1 MGELNRREAIGLGL
15 GAAATAALPERASAR
30 AGQPPQTAPA
40 AQAVDVVVVGAG
52 LAGLTAARVLRDGGK
67 SVVVLEARDRVG
79 GRNLDQQLPGGA
91 DVVEL
96 GGQWAG
102 PGQDRVLAL
111 ARELGVSTFPTY
123 STGENVYFHG
133 GQRSTYSG
141 DIPPANPAS
150 LVELEAVIALLNQ
163 MASSVSPQAP
173 WQAAQAAEWD
183 KQTVASWID
192 GVAHLEESRTLA
204 RTAVKGVYGEEAAQ
218 ISLLDLLS
226 AIAGVGG
233 DFNTLIGSA
242 QSIRF
247 VGGPQQLSQKLAA
260 RLGNAVR
267 LRTEVLAVDWA
278 SGSVTVH
285 TSAGVFQARAAVL
298 AIPKPLLPRIRF
310 SPELPAA
317 HDQLLQRQPMGS
329 VLKVNAIYPQP
340 FWRAQ
345 GLSGQAISD
354 AGPIQLVY
362 DNSPPSG
369 RPGVLVGFAEGNE
382 SRALFTAAPAHRRAL
397 ALASLARLFGSSAAT
412 PSGYF
417 DVLWATEPF
426 TRGAYGSFNPPGVLT
441 SLGPATGN
449 AIGPLHLAG
458 ADFSPEWPG
467 YMEGAIRSGTTAAR
481 SALAEV

>member
-1 MGELNRREAIGLGL
+1 MGV
-15 GAAATAALPERASAR
+15 GAVAAAALPERAVAR
-30 AGQPPQTAPA
+30 QRRRPGGTTRR
-40 AQAVDVVVVGAG
+40 VDVVVVGAG
-52 LAGLTAARVLRDGGK
+52 LAGLIAARTLRGRGK
-67 SVVVLEARDRVG
+67 SVVVLEARNRVG
-79 GRNLDQQLPGGA
+79 GRNLDRALPGRVG
-91 DVVEL
+91 VVEL

-111 ARELGVSTFPTY
+111 ARELGVSTFETY
-123 STGENVYFHG
+123 SAGQNVYYHA

-141 DIPPANPAS
+141 DVPPVNPAS
-150 LVELEAVIALLNQ
+150 IVELEAVITLLNQ
-163 MASSVSPQAP
+163 MASSVRPQAP
-173 WQAAQAAEWD
+173 WQAAQAGEWD
-183 KQTVASWID
+183 KQTVASWAD
-192 GVAHLEESRTLA
+192 GVAHLEESRTVV
-204 RTAVKGVYGEEAAQ
+204 RTAIRGVYGEEAEQ

-226 AIAGVGG
+226 AVAGVGG

-247 VGGPQQLSQKLAA
+247 VGGPQQLSQKLAG
-260 RLGNAVR
+260 RLGTAVR

-278 SGSVTVH
+278 SGSVKVH
-285 TSAGVFQARAAVL
+285 TSAGLFRGRRAVL
-298 AIPKPLLPRIRF
+298 AVPKPLLARIRF

-317 HDQLLQRQPMGS
+317 HDQLFQRQPMGS

-345 GLSGQAISD
+345 GLSGQAISE

-382 SRALFTAAPAHRRAL
+382 SRALFSAAPARRRAL
-397 ALASLARLFGSSAAT
+397 ALASLARLFGTSAANST
-412 PSGYF
+412 GYF

-441 SLGPATGN
+441 SLGAAAGD

-467 YMEGAIRSGTTAAR
+467 YMEGAIRSGGRAA
-481 SALAEV
+481 SAVLAEL